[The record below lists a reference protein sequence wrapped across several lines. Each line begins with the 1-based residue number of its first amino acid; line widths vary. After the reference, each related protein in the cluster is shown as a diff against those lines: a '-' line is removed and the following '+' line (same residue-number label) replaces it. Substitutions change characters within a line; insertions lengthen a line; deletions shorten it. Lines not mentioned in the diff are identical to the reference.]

1 MRDMDQR
8 LFGSPGSVIGTAY
21 QHWEEITCPL
31 CQAPPRPFARDY
43 QGFQLCR
50 CPACHLEFLNPRPTF
65 KELSDHVYNQTYFS
79 EPAPAAPLQREHF
92 YQFSRQIDTAHR
104 LLGADNKE
112 RRTLLDV
119 GCGDGL
125 FLRYAQERGWTVAGC
140 DIGLTPAAREA
151 GCPVWEGQLQGIDF
165 GGRRFD
171 VVRFNH
177 VLEHTQNPLPG
188 LQRSWELLHPGGILY
203 VSVPNLA
210 GVSARIKSLQ
220 SLLHLKRHRWRHYAA
235 VHHLWFF
242 TPPTLRR
249 LLEHCGFRVVH
260 WETPVLKKP
269 HQNSSLETAYRF
281 LLEKSAA
288 ASILDF
294 YSTPAENP
302 LGGLR
307 PAASK
312 P

>member
-8 LFGSPGSVIGTAY
+8 LFGSPGSVIGTAFR
-21 QHWEEITCPL
+21 HWEEITCPL
-31 CQAPPRPFARDY
+31 CQVPPRPFARDY
-43 QGFQLCR
+43 QGFQLSR

-65 KELSDHVYNQTYFS
+65 EELSDHVYNQTYFS
-79 EPAPAAPLQREHF
+79 EPAPVTPLTPEHF
-92 YQFSRQIDTAHR
+92 YQFRRQIDTAYR

-112 RRTLLDV
+112 RKTLLDV
-119 GCGDGL
+119 GCGDGS
-125 FLRYAQERGWTVAGC
+125 FLRDAKERGWTVAGC
-140 DIGLTPAAREA
+140 DIGLTPAAREV
-151 GCPVWEGQLQGIDF
+151 GCPVWEGQLKGIDF
-165 GGRRFD
+165 GGLRFD

-177 VLEHTQNPLPG
+177 VLEHTQNPLPE

-210 GVSARIKSLQ
+210 GVSAKIKSLQ

-249 LLEHCGFRVVH
+249 LLEHCGFRVVY

-269 HQNSSLETAYRF
+269 DQNSFLEIAYRS
-281 LLEKSAA
+281 LLEKSMA
-288 ASILDF
+288 ASILD
-294 YSTPAENP
+294 YYGTPAERP
-302 LGGLR
+302 LSGLK
-307 PAASK
+307 PAGSK
-312 P
+312 S